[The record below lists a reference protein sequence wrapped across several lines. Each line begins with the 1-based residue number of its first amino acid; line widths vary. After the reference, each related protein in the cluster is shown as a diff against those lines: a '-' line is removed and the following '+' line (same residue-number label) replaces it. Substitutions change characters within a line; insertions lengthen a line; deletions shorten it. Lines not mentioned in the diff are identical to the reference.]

1 MDNFRDPSFTRT
13 GSSVLVIAL
22 VAAVMSVYCGQWAD
36 AQSTSASARQTTVS
50 SGRPNAIE
58 IRRNNL
64 TIQQKELQR
73 ELVEVRRCIQ
83 TARLPQVLRDS
94 EGNLNIVPEI
104 DIINCGRR
112 LSAIS
117 RQLQVVTRQATRL
130 GADAQATSLY
140 VQRKAREA
148 SAALR
153 ISGGQ

>member
-1 MDNFRDPSFTRT
+1 
-13 GSSVLVIAL
+13 
-22 VAAVMSVYCGQWAD
+22 
-36 AQSTSASARQTTVS
+36 
-50 SGRPNAIE
+50 
-58 IRRNNL
+58 
-64 TIQQKELQR
+64 
-73 ELVEVRRCIQ
+73 
-83 TARLPQVLRDS
+83 VLRDS